1 MFLGRDTNRDTNWRL
16 LDVLEVADGGDGAT
30 PVASGCLRWPGRSHF

>member
-1 MFLGRDTNRDTNWRL
+1 VTPNRDTNRRL

-30 PVASGCLRWPGRSHF
+30 PVA